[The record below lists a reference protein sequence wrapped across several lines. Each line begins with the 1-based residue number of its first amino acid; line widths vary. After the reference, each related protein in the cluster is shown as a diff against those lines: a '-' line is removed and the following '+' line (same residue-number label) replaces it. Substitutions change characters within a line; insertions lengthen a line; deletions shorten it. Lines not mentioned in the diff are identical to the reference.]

1 MNTMDVCIEIYD
13 FLHVP
18 IVSIIREWLV
28 KRDDS
33 HYVRGDQNIIISKD
47 TIGMLCQEC
56 MVPIEEI
63 INPKIAS
70 DVVSA
75 SALFSYKITFEGG
88 SFWDKDAISIFGK
101 DEIKTSYTEIMYLVC
116 KQCFFQKGILRAD
129 GEINVF
135 FIDTRPEDEDGL
147 GPGICCVFVR
157 MVENKKKWFISPL
170 FWGQQFESPC
180 YIITHR
186 RGIANKGEKVYF
198 PIKAV
203 PSSQKTY

>member
-1 MNTMDVCIEIYD
+1 MNIINVCIEIYASPC
-13 FLHVP
+13 VP
-18 IVSIIREWLV
+18 IVSIMREWLV
-28 KRDDS
+28 KRDDC
-33 HYVRGDQNIIISKD
+33 HWIGGDQNIIIAKD

-63 INPKIAS
+63 INPKVAS

-116 KQCFFQKGILRAD
+116 NQRFFQKGILMTD
-129 GEINVF
+129 GESNIF
-135 FIDTRPEDEDGL
+135 FIDTHPAENEL
-147 GPGICCVFVR
+147 GPGICVVR
-157 MVENKKKWFISPL
+157 MVETKKKSKSWFITPL
-170 FWGQQFESPC
+170 FWGQQFSSPC

-186 RGIANKGEKVYF
+186 EGIVEKGEKIYF
-198 PIKAV
+198 PKKSV
-203 PSSQKTY
+203 PSS